1 MSLKNHRFARTL
13 IFANAQMKKFVFCL
27 LFVLFSFGLVS
38 LALAQSEVAPS
49 PVAPVESPTPSV
61 GSTITEDLPTV
72 TAQDL
77 GVNAPRVLPDS
88 RFYFFKD
95 WQRNLGLALTFNPV
109 KKAELRQKILN
120 EKLVELDKLAEK
132 TQNPELIQKA
142 TDAAQKE
149 MEKLKEQV
157 EKFKNTAQNNPE
169 IEKFLGKFVEHSIL
183 QQKLLEKLETK
194 VPPQALE
201 RIETARQRQ
210 LQRFGDVMAK
220 LEAKEKIAERV
231 NAALEKQAGNE
242 FKPLKDLQFLRSLE
256 EKLPT
261 QAQEAMKRVQEKKML
276 QVQEKLDKMSAEDQL
291 KMVNYLQKMGGDKQ
305 KQLEILETVRTE
317 IKNRIQAGQINAPEL
332 EKKLEEVKSK
342 VINKIENLPQKSS
355 CPGWVAPLPGFCQEG
370 RVVIGKDLQTGCLL
384 PAKCVVAEEN
394 KKGGVCAALWN
405 PVCGDDGKTY
415 SNDCFA
421 RLKGVSVVYK
431 GECQV
436 KTEYPPVPAP
446 VTP

>member
-1 MSLKNHRFARTL
+1 
-13 IFANAQMKKFVFCL
+13 MKKTISFLGAVLISLCL
-27 LFVLFSFGLVS
+27 GSVVM
-38 LALAQSEVAPS
+38 AQSEVAPS
-49 PVAPVESPTPSV
+49 PVAPVESPEPVV
-61 GSTITEDLPTV
+61 GATIAEDLPTV

-77 GVNAPRVLPDS
+77 GVSAPRVLPDS
-88 RFYFFKD
+88 RFYFLKD

-120 EKLVELDKLAEK
+120 ERLVELDKLAEK

-157 EKFKNTAQNNPE
+157 EKFKDTAQNNPE
-169 IEKFLGKFVEHSIL
+169 VNKFLQKFVDHGIL

-210 LQRFGDVMAK
+210 LQRFGDVMTK
-220 LEAKEKIAERV
+220 LEDKDKIAERV
-231 NAALEKQAGNE
+231 SAALEKQAGNE

-256 EKLPT
+256 EKLPA
-261 QAQEAMKRVQEKKML
+261 QAQETMKQVQEKKML
-276 QVQEKLDKMSAEDQL
+276 QVQEKLDKMPAEDQL

-305 KQLEILETVRTE
+305 KQLEIFETVSSE
-317 IKNRIQAGQINAPEL
+317 IKSRIQAGQINAPEL

-342 VINKIENLPQKSS
+342 VINKIETLPQKSS
-355 CPGWVAPLPGFCQEG
+355 CPAWVAPLPGFCQEG

-421 RLKGVSVVYK
+421 RLKGVSVVSK
-431 GECQV
+431 GQCQE
-436 KTEYPPVPAP
+436 KTERPSVPAP
-446 VTP
+446 ISP

>member
-1 MSLKNHRFARTL
+1 
-13 IFANAQMKKFVFCL
+13 MKKTISFLGAVLISLCL
-27 LFVLFSFGLVS
+27 GSVVM
-38 LALAQSEVAPS
+38 AQSEVAPS
-49 PVAPVESPTPSV
+49 PVAPVESPEPVV
-61 GSTITEDLPTV
+61 GATIAEDLPTV

-77 GVNAPRVLPDS
+77 GVSAPRVLPDS
-88 RFYFFKD
+88 RFYFLKD

-120 EKLVELDKLAEK
+120 ERLVELDKLAEK

-157 EKFKNTAQNNPE
+157 EKFKDTAQNNPE
-169 IEKFLGKFVEHSIL
+169 VNKFLQKFVDHGIL

-210 LQRFGDVMAK
+210 LQRFGDVMTK
-220 LEAKEKIAERV
+220 LEDKDKIAERV
-231 NAALEKQAGNE
+231 SAALEKQAGNE

-256 EKLPT
+256 EKLPA
-261 QAQEAMKRVQEKKML
+261 QAQETMKQVQEKKML
-276 QVQEKLDKMSAEDQL
+276 QVQEKLDKMPAEDQL

-305 KQLEILETVRTE
+305 KQLEIFETVSSE
-317 IKNRIQAGQINAPEL
+317 IKSRIQAGQINAPEL

-355 CPGWVAPLPGFCQEG
+355 CPAWVAPLPGFCQEG

-394 KKGGVCAALWN
+394 KKGGVCTALWN

-421 RLKGVSVVYK
+421 RLKGVSVVSK
-431 GECQV
+431 GQCQE
-436 KTEYPPVPAP
+436 KTERPSVPAP
-446 VTP
+446 ISP